1 MKKLFGRA
9 VGTTTAAA
17 SKKDGAGP
25 LTNKTVQVGPHTV
38 LVEHVLG
45 LGGYGEIYR
54 AVDISSGQRFAL
66 KVGGMLL
73 HTVSCLQ
80 QLSGGLCVVAGRDVL
95 ACPAVIPAGSVCLRG
110 CRVSRCLHAVW
121 LPAACA
127 YICMRPFCMVLAA
140 VSSL

>member
-1 MKKLFGRA
+1 MVTASMKKLFGRA
-9 VGTTTAAA
+9 VGSTAAAA

-66 KVGGMLL
+66 KVGGGPVLMYGRL
-73 HTVSCLQ
+73 LQ
-80 QLSGGLCVVAGRDVL
+80 QLPHGVVCRCCRGR
-95 ACPAVIPAGSVCLRG
+95 GQ
-110 CRVSRCLHAVW
+110 VW
-121 LPAACA
+121 LQGVC
-127 YICMRPFCMVLAA
+127 AA
-140 VSSL
+140 V

>member
-9 VGTTTAAA
+9 AGGTPAPV
-17 SKKDGAGP
+17 KKDGAGP

-66 KVGGMLL
+66 KV
-73 HTVSCLQ
+73 CWEDWW
-80 QLSGGLCVVAGRDVL
+80 R
-95 ACPAVIPAGSVCLRG
+95 AGSG
-110 CRVSRCLHAVW
+110 SNSR
-121 LPAACA
+121 
-127 YICMRPFCMVLAA
+127 
-140 VSSL
+140 SSCSSSSST

>member
-9 VGTTTAAA
+9 VGSTAAA
-17 SKKDGAGP
+17 IKKDGAGP

-66 KVGGMLL
+66 KVGGMPLSA
-73 HTVSCLQ
+73 HTQPPAAAAVTWCLC
-80 QLSGGLCVVAGRDVL
+80 G
-95 ACPAVIPAGSVCLRG
+95 
-110 CRVSRCLHAVW
+110 VW
-121 LPAACA
+121 LLRHWAVLLAVLPAPGAC
-127 YICMRPFCMVLAA
+127 V
-140 VSSL
+140 

>member
-9 VGTTTAAA
+9 AGGTPAPV
-17 SKKDGAGP
+17 KKDGAGP

-66 KVGGMLL
+66 KV
-73 HTVSCLQ
+73 CWEDWW
-80 QLSGGLCVVAGRDVL
+80 R
-95 ACPAVIPAGSVCLRG
+95 AGSG
-110 CRVSRCLHAVW
+110 SNSR
-121 LPAACA
+121 
-127 YICMRPFCMVLAA
+127 
-140 VSSL
+140 SSCSSSSSA

>member
-9 VGTTTAAA
+9 VGATAAA
-17 SKKDGAGP
+17 PKKDGAGP

-66 KVGGMLL
+66 KVGGMPV
-73 HTVSCLQ
+73 HTHSCLQ
-80 QLSGGLCVVAGRDVL
+80 PLSDGVCAAG
-95 ACPAVIPAGSVCLRG
+95 
-110 CRVSRCLHAVW
+110 W
-121 LPAACA
+121 
-127 YICMRPFCMVLAA
+127 
-140 VSSL
+140 